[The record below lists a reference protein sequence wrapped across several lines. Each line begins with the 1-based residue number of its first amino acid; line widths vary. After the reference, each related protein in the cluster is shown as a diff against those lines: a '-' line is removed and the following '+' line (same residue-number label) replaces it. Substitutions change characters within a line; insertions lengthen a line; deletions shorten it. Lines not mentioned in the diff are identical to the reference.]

1 MYRVNIMNNARIQL
15 LLFFTILVM
24 TALPMSAAFY
34 FLDDALQTSLNL
46 GFNPQVV
53 RALDIGSRNLKSL
66 RDFDPDNRDGYRR
79 QFEEIENLKHI
90 YSNPGMVKRSI
101 LDSLT
106 IYFGLGWVAAAGL
119 SVLVAVILSRRIAR
133 AYSTTFDELSRHREK
148 VRYLEEMASW
158 QELAKV
164 LAHEIKNPLTPIE
177 VLVTSLTRSYVSKS
191 AEEFR
196 EQLSRT
202 EAMISEEISHLKS
215 TVNKFSEF
223 AKLPQVQ
230 LVEKNLFD
238 VLRLHLNAME
248 ATFESARFELDVA
261 NNPAL
266 LQVRIDA
273 TLFRQVMLN
282 IARNAVEASPG
293 RTVHFRVHVAAQNG
307 HVHISLSNDGE
318 PVPAEIAPRI
328 FDPYISGKKGRDNMG
343 LGLAIVKMI
352 VIEHGGEIMYLEEHG
367 RPTFRISLPRADKDV

>member
-1 MYRVNIMNNARIQL
+1 MTNGRIPL

-24 TALPMSAAFY
+24 TALPMTAAFS

-46 GFNPQVV
+46 GFNSQVV
-53 RALDIGSRNLKSL
+53 RALEIGSHNLKTL
-66 RDFDPDNRDGYRR
+66 KDLDPDNREGYRQ
-79 QFEEIENLKHI
+79 QFNEIENLRHI

-101 LDSLT
+101 LDSLK
-106 IYFGLGWVAAAGL
+106 IYFGLGLVAAAGL

-133 AYSTTFDELSRHREK
+133 TYNVTFDELTKHREK

-177 VLVTSLTRSYVSKS
+177 VLITSLTRSYVSKS
-191 AEEFR
+191 ADEFR

-202 EAMISEEISHLKS
+202 EAMINEEIAHLKS

-223 AKLPQVQ
+223 AKIPQVQ

-238 VLRLHLNAME
+238 VLQLHVSAME
-248 ATFESARFELDVA
+248 ATFESARFELEVA
-261 NNPAL
+261 DSPSL
-266 LQVRIDA
+266 LQVRIDT

-293 RTVHFRVHVAAQNG
+293 RVVRFRVRVAAMNG
-307 HVHISLSNDGE
+307 HIQLSLSNDGE

-367 RPTFRISLPRADKDV
+367 EPTFRISLPRVDRDA

>member
-1 MYRVNIMNNARIQL
+1 
-15 LLFFTILVM
+15 
-24 TALPMSAAFY
+24 
-34 FLDDALQTSLNL
+34 
-46 GFNPQVV
+46 VV

-106 IYFGLGWVAAAGL
+106 IYFGLGWIAAAGL

-133 AYSTTFDELSRHREK
+133 AYSTTFDELTRHREK

-191 AEEFR
+191 ADEFR

-238 VLRLHLNAME
+238 VLKLHLSAME
-248 ATFESARFELDVA
+248 ATFESARFELDIA
-261 NNPAL
+261 NSPAM
-266 LQVRIDA
+266 LQVRIDT

-293 RTVHFRVHVAAQNG
+293 HTVHFKAHVAAQNG
-307 HVHISLSNDGE
+307 HVQLSLSNDGD